1 MTLKKTQRKRVS
13 PVMKWR
19 LASDRKWKCGICD
32 KLLGDDAEV
41 DHRTPLSSGG
51 SNAMSNLQVVHAR
64 CHARKTYVEAF
75 ARNSDNPYCW
85 YCDIYFS
92 KYFLKDHIHP

>member
-1 MTLKKTQRKRVS
+1 MKKTQRKRVS

-41 DHRTPLSSGG
+41 DEQMSKVMDQGDLAQVKSRDDKGG
-51 SNAMSNLQVVHAR
+51 AARELLLEDGFMVQVSLALI
-64 CHARKTYVEAF
+64 T
-75 ARNSDNPYCW
+75 
-85 YCDIYFS
+85 
-92 KYFLKDHIHP
+92 